1 MALTKSAS
9 QSTKQSQ
16 THAAAWRFAVVS
28 LLAICWFNAT
38 ITVFA
43 QRPELAIQ
51 TGHSA
56 RVNAVAYSPNGRII
70 ASGGVDQTIKLWDVE
85 TGLELRTLRG
95 HTAAVQA
102 LAFSP
107 DGRLLA
113 SGGTDN
119 IINLWDVQSGRVERT
134 LEGHQMT
141 VTSLAFSADGK
152 TLASGGMDQAIRVW
166 EVATGRQRRSW
177 TTDDKAVYQGLVLMA
192 LSPDGRTVISGGEI
206 TKLWDA
212 NIGYERRTLV
222 ARNPSGAPPDR
233 AITLSPDGKT
243 LAISG
248 KVISLM
254 DVATGQVRWA
264 SKPGEYVGIESLA
277 FSPDGKT
284 LVGGGVEITF
294 WDAAT
299 GRQIRQLPRM
309 SDYFRVIYSPDGRF
323 LLASGGSTREI
334 ALRLLDAETGEE
346 IRKFMGHTGPITSV
360 AFSTDGRTLASG
372 RQLSLARTDTVK
384 LWDLTTGQILRT
396 LSGNRNAVRDVAFSG
411 DGRTL
416 ASGGGIEFRI
426 WDATTGKL
434 IREVNGNP
442 RQVDVLAYSP
452 DGKILATGD
461 RNGTIQ
467 LWDATTGQPTR
478 LLKGHSEER
487 FGSVRALAFHPDG
500 KTLASG
506 GRDKAVRLWDA
517 ATGQEV
523 RTLSGHTNDVSAVAF
538 SPDGRVLAS
547 SGIYQQLNLW
557 DSQSGQL
564 LRTLPTFP
572 QSTSFRINSLAFS
585 PNGKLLT
592 AGVIPLLNEVG
603 GVLVWD
609 VVTGKLLH
617 QLTGTSGV
625 SSVAFSPDS
634 RLIAAGNHDTTVGLW
649 EAETGKLLANL
660 LALDGQDWLV
670 VTPDGL
676 FDGSPTAWS
685 QILWR
690 FSPQLY
696 DVAPVEQFFN
706 EYYYPGLLSELVSG
720 KRPRAA
726 INIEQKDR
734 RQPQLKLSVGD
745 GIAANAAISR
755 RVKVKLDITEAPA
768 GAQDVRLFRNG
779 SLVKV
784 WRGDAL
790 NGRLRATLETEIP
803 IAAGANRLTAYA
815 FNRDN
820 VKSADA
826 TLTINGAES
835 LKRAGTAYLLAVGV
849 NQYANPEFNL
859 RFAVA
864 DATDFATELQRQQE
878 KLNRYERVE
887 LVSLNDQQ
895 ATKAAILKALADIAA
910 KAQPEDAV
918 VVYFAG
924 HGTAEQNQFYLIPH
938 DLGYRG
944 ARNQLTAASVKL
956 VLSRSISDRDL
967 ERAFEAI
974 NAEQLLLV
982 IDACNSGQALEA
994 AEKRRGPMNSKGLAQ
1009 LAYEKGMYVLTASQS
1024 YQAAIEPADLK
1035 HGLLTYTLIE
1045 EGLKG
1050 AAADAE
1056 PKDGTIL
1063 LREWLDYA
1071 SERVP
1076 QLQRERMKEAE
1087 KRRFVLSY
1095 VEGEE
1100 RRLKAEDRNVQRPRV
1115 FYRRELESQPFVIL
1129 GTKQ

>member
-1 MALTKSAS
+1 MT
-9 QSTKQSQ
+9 
-16 THAAAWRFAVVS
+16 FANSFFSMFLRLVVCSGFACS
-28 LLAICWFNAT
+28 LGLI
-38 ITVFA
+38 VFA
-43 QRPELAIQ
+43 QKPELAIQ
-51 TGHSA
+51 TGHSGYI
-56 RVNAVAYSPNGRII
+56 NAVAYNPNGRVV
-70 ASGGVDQTIKLWDVE
+70 ASGGVDQTVKLWDAE

-95 HTAAVQA
+95 HSSAVQA
-102 LAFSP
+102 LRFTP

-113 SGGTDN
+113 SGGTDQV
-119 IINLWDVQSGRVERT
+119 IKLWDVETGRLMREF
-134 LEGHQMT
+134 EGHQMT
-141 VTSLAFSADGK
+141 VTSLAFSSDGR
-152 TLASGGMDQAIRVW
+152 TLASGGMDQNILVW
-166 EVATGRQRRSW
+166 DVATANIKQVIVP
-177 TTDDKAVYQGLVLMA
+177 DDKAVYKGLVLMA
-192 LSPDGRTVISGGEI
+192 LSPDGRTLASGGEI
-206 TKLWDA
+206 TKLWD
-212 NIGYERRTLV
+212 V
-222 ARNPSGAPPDR
+222 ATGRELRILRGRSTETPRPDL
-233 AITLSPDGKT
+233 ALAFSPDGKSLALSSRT
-243 LAISG
+243 LI
-248 KVISLM
+248 LL
-254 DVATGQVRWA
+254 DVATGQIRWEA
-264 SKPGEYVGIESLA
+264 KFDNNFTAESLV

-284 LVGGGVEITF
+284 LVSASSEIAF

-299 GRQIRQLPRM
+299 GRQIRKLTEI
-309 SDYFRVIYSPDGRF
+309 SDSGKLAFSPDGK
-323 LLASGGSTREI
+323 LLVLGGNSVNEY
-334 ALRLLDAETGEE
+334 ALYLLDAATGQQV
-346 IRKFMGHTGPITSV
+346 RKLTGHTSPITAV
-360 AFSTDGRTLASG
+360 AFSADGRTLASG
-372 RQLSLARTDTVK
+372 RRTNIARADTIK
-384 LWDLTTGQILRT
+384 LWDTSTGQMVRT
-396 LSGNRNAVRDVAFSG
+396 LNGNSYAVNDIAFSN
-411 DGRTL
+411 DGRL
-416 ASGGGIEFRI
+416 AAGAGIEVRF
-426 WDATTGKL
+426 WDAATGKMLRL
-434 IREVNGNP
+434 IKDNP
-442 RQVDVLAYSP
+442 RQADALAFSADGRMLATGDRNGSIKLWDVAAEKSTHLLTGHYNGVLAVAFSP
-452 DGKILATGD
+452 DGKILASAGHDKTAK
-461 RNGTIQ
+461 
-467 LWDATTGQPTR
+467 LWD
-478 LLKGHSEER
+478 
-487 FGSVRALAFHPDG
+487 V
-500 KTLASG
+500 
-506 GRDKAVRLWDA
+506 
-517 ATGQEV
+517 ATGQLLK
-523 RTLSGHTNDVSAVAF
+523 TFSGHTNNVYAVAF
-538 SPDGRVLAS
+538 SPDGRTVAS
-547 SGIYQQLNLW
+547 GGIYQPVKLW
-557 DSQSGQL
+557 DAQTGEL

-572 QSTSFRINSLAFS
+572 AGTSFRLSSLAFS
-585 PNGKLLT
+585 SDGKSL
-592 AGVIPLLNEVG
+592 AGGVIPLLSNVG
-603 GVLVWD
+603 GVLLWD
-609 VVTGKLLH
+609 VATGNLRAHLK
-617 QLTGTSGV
+617 GASDV
-625 SSVAFSPDS
+625 SSVAFSADGQI
-634 RLIAAGNHDTTVGLW
+634 IAAGTQESTVGLW
-649 EAETGKLLANL
+649 DAATGKFLANL
-660 LALDGQDWLV
+660 LALDDQDWIV

-676 FDGSPTAWS
+676 FDGSPAAWN

-696 DVAPVEQFFN
+696 DVAPVEIFFN
-706 EYYYPGLLSELVSG
+706 EYYSPGLLSELFSG

-726 INIEQKDR
+726 TNIEQKDR
-734 RQPQLKLSVGD
+734 RQPQLKLSIGD
-745 GIAANAAISR
+745 GVAATATTSR
-755 RVKVKLDITEAPA
+755 RVNVKLDITAAPA

-790 NGRLRATLETEIP
+790 KGQSRATLETEIP
-803 IAAGANRLTAYA
+803 ITAGENRLTAYA

-826 TLTINGAES
+826 TLTVNGADN
-835 LKRAGTAYLLAVGV
+835 LKRAGVAYLLAVGV

-878 KLNRYERVE
+878 KLRRYERVE
-887 LVSLNDQQ
+887 LISLTDQQ
-895 ATKAAILKALADIAA
+895 ATKAAILKTLADIAA

-918 VVYFAG
+918 IVYFAG

-944 ARNQLTAASVKL
+944 ARNQLTEASVKL

-982 IDACNSGQALEA
+982 IDACNSGQALES

-1063 LREWLDYA
+1063 LREWLNYA

-1129 GTKQ
+1129 GPRQ